1 MAADP
6 VRDDD
11 APVISRRE
19 IWMKQETVI
28 TKRVTWYVS
37 INGRG
42 NNNQLVDNRVD
53 RVEAVVVGEGGDR
66 GDYR

>member
-6 VRDDD
+6 GRDNDD
-11 APVISRRE
+11 TVIYRGE

-28 TKRVTWYVS
+28 TKRVMWYVS

-42 NNNQLVDNRVD
+42 NNNQLVETYRRLYEVAHAKNK
-53 RVEAVVVGEGGDR
+53 GDTGR
-66 GDYR
+66 S